1 MFRNVSKGSSAPRS
15 GYGGRYRGGSG
26 RGRGQYRGKS
36 GGFANTQEKGLF
48 ADGTWHCNCSP
59 RLPAEHFRVK
69 KEGKNHGRWFYT
81 CQNAEPDRCGF
92 FLWDED
98 AKTREET
105 AVLNNSRSEPG
116 RTQDVAAVAGRGES
130 AWQPQSRTEKM
141 VSPPPPYSSQRQ
153 APQAMS
159 SNKRKAPSSDP
170 PDPDEDVFDWP
181 LTGQEE
187 EELASA
193 ADNAPMTPHKAVKT
207 DAYATPATSAKRR
220 QLPWLD
226 YSTEKQ
232 KEETNTV
239 TTPSTARTT
248 VQLPTPSTKTTLH
261 STAEQGNEDE
271 TTPTPSRFK
280 DALQD
285 PSPAGSVLVNDVFS
299 ILNNVKITLPAD
311 VEKEIKAILTRHEMK
326 TQGVIKGREISRL
339 GIKAKEAKI
348 VELGARI
355 ASLEAEREVDRGVI
369 KRLREKKAES
379 QTLTEGGWS
388 SAEEL

>member
-1 MFRNVSKGSSAPRS
+1 MFRNVSTGSSTSRS
-15 GYGGRYRGGSG
+15 GYSGGRYRGGSG

-36 GGFANTQEKGLF
+36 GGLANTQEKGLF
-48 ADGTWHCNCSP
+48 ADGIWHCNCKP

-116 RTQDVAAVAGRGES
+116 RTQDVAAVGNGGAGY
-130 AWQPQSRTEKM
+130 QPQPRAEKT
-141 VSPPPPYSSQRQ
+141 VSPPPPYSSQQRTAQ
-153 APQAMS
+153 PLNP
-159 SNKRKAPSSDP
+159 NKRKAISLDS
-170 PDPDEDVFDWP
+170 PDPDEQVYDWP
-181 LTGQEE
+181 LTGQDE
-187 EELASA
+187 EELASV
-193 ADNAPMTPHKAVKT
+193 ADNVPVTPHKATKT
-207 DAYATPATSAKRR
+207 DAYATPATSVKRR

-226 YSTEKQ
+226 YSAEQEK
-232 KEETNTV
+232 V
-239 TTPSTARTT
+239 TDGAATPTT
-248 VQLPTPSTKTTLH
+248 SSSVSQLPTPSTKNTL
-261 STAEQGNEDE
+261 SRISEKEKEDE
-271 TTPTPSRFK
+271 TPTPSRFK

-299 ILNNVKITLPAD
+299 LLNCANVSLPANT
-311 VEKEIKAILTRHEMK
+311 EKQIKAVLTRHELK

-348 VELGARI
+348 VELSARI

-369 KRLREKKAES
+369 KRLRERKQDDADVES
-379 QTLTEGGWS
+379 GWS

>member
-1 MFRNVSKGSSAPRS
+1 MFRSVSTGSSTPRP
-15 GYGGRYRGGSG
+15 GYSGGRYRGGGGSG
-26 RGRGQYRGKS
+26 GSRGQYRGKS
-36 GGFANTQEKGLF
+36 GGLANTQEKGLF
-48 ADGTWHCNCSP
+48 ADGIWHCNCKQ

-81 CQNAEPDRCGF
+81 CQNAESNRCGF

-116 RTQDVAAVAGRGES
+116 RTQDVAAVAGGGTGH
-130 AWQPQSRTEKM
+130 QPQPRTKKT
-141 VSPPPPYSSQRQ
+141 VSPPPPYSSQQ
-153 APQAMS
+153 PTPQAANP
-159 SNKRKAPSSDP
+159 NKRKAPSFDS
-170 PDPDEDVFDWP
+170 PDPDEQVYDWP

-193 ADNAPMTPHKAVKT
+193 ADNVPLTPRKATKT
-207 DAYATPATSAKRR
+207 DAYATPATSVKRR

-226 YSTEKQ
+226 YSAEQEK
-232 KEETNTV
+232 ETSGI
-239 TTPSTARTT
+239 TTPSTSSS
-248 VQLPTPSTKTTLH
+248 VSQLPTPSTKNTLTRI
-261 STAEQGNEDE
+261 SEKEKEDE
-271 TTPTPSRFK
+271 TPTPSRFK

-285 PSPAGSVLVNDVFS
+285 PSPAGSVLVNDIFS
-299 ILNNVKITLPAD
+299 LLHSANITLSAD
-311 VEKEIKAILTRHEMK
+311 TEKEVKAVLTRHEMK

-348 VELGARI
+348 VELSARI

-369 KRLREKKAES
+369 RRLRERKENEAGVES
-379 QTLTEGGWS
+379 GWS